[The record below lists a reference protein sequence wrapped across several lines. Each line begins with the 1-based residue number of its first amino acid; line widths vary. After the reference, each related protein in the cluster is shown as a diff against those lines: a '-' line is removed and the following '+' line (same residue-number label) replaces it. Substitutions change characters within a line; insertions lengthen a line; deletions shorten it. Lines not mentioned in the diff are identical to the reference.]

1 MATLVR
7 FDAAGTA
14 QEVVRGAPA
23 VSEALAALGLG
34 FGRWPEL
41 RGSDPRIAYADEI
54 AALIARYGIRSQ
66 DRVALKP
73 DDARWPALRAQF
85 QTEHTHDDF
94 EIRVFVG
101 GRGLFHVRGADAFY
115 GLLCEAGDWVSVPAG
130 TQHNFD
136 AGAKPDFDAL
146 RFFVRPDGW
155 VAQPTE
161 AARPALPD
169 FDAFIARFA

>member
-7 FDAAGTA
+7 FDAAGVA
-14 QEVVRGAPA
+14 HEVVRGTAA
-23 VSEALAALGLG
+23 VTEALTTLGLG

-41 RGSDPRIAYADEI
+41 RGGDPLIAYADEI
-54 AALIARYGIRSQ
+54 AALVARYDIRSQ

-73 DDARWPALRAQF
+73 GDARWPALRAQF

-101 GRGLFHVRGADAFY
+101 GRGLFRVRGPDAFY

-130 TQHNFD
+130 TQHDFD
-136 AGAKPDFDAL
+136 AGAEPDFDAL
-146 RFFVRPDGW
+146 RLFARPDGW
-155 VAQPTE
+155 VAKPTE
-161 AARPALPD
+161 AARPPLPD
-169 FDAFIARFA
+169 FDEFIARFG